1 DGGWQ
6 ISPYLR
12 SMFRH
17 ILYWIAS
24 KPGLFLFFRKA
35 GHFHFITERGV
46 IRRYFSFLPPGSGIL
61 HIACESG
68 YFSNFFKDYS
78 YTGVDL
84 SEAKIAYARK
94 HFKGD
99 FKVMDAMAL
108 EFEPGTFD
116 GILLAGVFH
125 NIDDITSMQV
135 LREAKRVL
143 KPEGRVL
150 ILEDYYAD
158 GAPGLFERFDRYFDP
173 PEVIRNPNQ
182 YLELF
187 TPHIRIHYKGLIRS
201 GSRKMMVFQSD
212 ICNPPSAI

>member
-1 DGGWQ
+1 
-6 ISPYLR
+6 
-12 SMFRH
+12 MFRH
-17 ILYWIAS
+17 ILYRIAS

-35 GHFHFITERGV
+35 GHFHYIAEHRV
-46 IRRYFSFLPPGSGIL
+46 IRNYFSSLPPGSEIL

-68 YFSNFFKDYS
+68 YFSNFFKEYR

-84 SEAKIAYARK
+84 SEVKIAYALK

-108 EFEPGTFD
+108 EFAASTFD
-116 GILLAGVFH
+116 GILLSGVFH
-125 NIDDITSMQV
+125 NIDDITSIQV

-143 KPEGRVL
+143 KPGGKVL

-158 GAPGLFERFDRYFDP
+158 GAPDLFERFDRYFDP
-173 PEVIRNPNQ
+173 PEVIRTPNE

-187 TPHIRIHYKGLIRS
+187 TPHIRSQYKGLMRS
-201 GSRKMMVFQSD
+201 GSRKMMVFQ
-212 ICNPPSAI
+212 ARLE

>member
-1 DGGWQ
+1 
-6 ISPYLR
+6 
-12 SMFRH
+12 MFRH
-17 ILYWIAS
+17 VLYRIAS
-24 KPGLFLFFRKA
+24 KPGLFLFLRKA
-35 GHFHFITERGV
+35 GHFHFISERRV
-46 IRRYFSFLPPGSGIL
+46 IRNYFLSLPPGSGIL

-68 YFSNFFKDYS
+68 YFSNFFRGFR

-84 SEAKIAYARK
+84 SEVKIAYARK

-108 EFEPGTFD
+108 EFEASSFD
-116 GILLAGVFH
+116 GILLSGVFH
-125 NIDDITSMQV
+125 NIDDITSIQV

-143 KPEGRVL
+143 KPGGKVL

-182 YLELF
+182 YLDLF
-187 TPHIRIHYKGLIRS
+187 TPHIRSQYKGMIRS
-201 GSRKMMVFQSD
+201 GSRRFMIFSG
-212 ICNPPSAI
+212 